1 MLFEGYLAQRTPK
14 GTVLDE
20 LAELLKNDP
29 DLPQT
34 NELDDLIQ
42 YLTDNPKYSEDHAR
56 DIKTLW
62 KTYLKRTKLI
72 HNLSDIK
79 QRSIYFPIEVNQEIE
94 SYQKRNDIQSFNQAA
109 IYLIEKGLRSWRQK
123 HKFKMKY
130 Y

>member
-1 MLFEGYLAQRTPK
+1 MLFESYLTQRTSK

-42 YLTDNPKYSEDHAR
+42 YLTDNPKYSDEHAR
-56 DIKTLW
+56 DIKPLW
-62 KTYLKRTKLI
+62 KTYLKKAKLI
-72 HNLSDIK
+72 HSLSDIK
-79 QRSIYFPIEVNQEIE
+79 QRSIYFPIELDKEIE

-109 IYLIEKGLRSWRQK
+109 IYLIEKGLRSWRRK
-123 HKFKMKY
+123 HTFKIKFF
-130 Y
+130 